1 MFEGAVSPS
10 LVEQTSTRLLEIIC
24 SDEIGG
30 MNDLKVSGFDD
41 SQVLKIDFYV
51 YYFLNYS
58 DSDLSH

>member
-1 MFEGAVSPS
+1 
-10 LVEQTSTRLLEIIC
+10 
-24 SDEIGG
+24 